1 MLIDK
6 TRIQNHFLRNYI
18 EYVEHAT
25 EAPLNFHIWS
35 ALAGAAAC
43 LSRNGWLKHGIIT
56 YYPNMYVILVGP
68 AGVRKSTSLSLVRKL
83 VLEACPAL
91 RLAPSD
97 TAGQRQ
103 GLLSAM
109 SDENDEEKDLAYSM
123 ENIMSIDLDEIGAVK
138 YNNMFICASELAV
151 FIGQK
156 SFELITCLTDLW
168 DNKKDYSYRLKNS
181 KFTIDKPTLTMLSAT
196 TAESMFSALPS
207 NSVENGFLTRVILVY
222 GAATSR
228 RIARPK
234 SPDNQLRAKL
244 LTGFRNCFERNDR
257 AFYEDD
263 NAAVALDA
271 IYMDYKIGISD
282 TRFINYKSRRHEH
295 LIKIC
300 MSLAALEGRDN
311 IMLRDVEDA
320 QHILSVT
327 EMAMPNALGE
337 YGMNPVSIARQR
349 IMDYFLTNKP
359 VDPVPE
365 AELFG
370 LLSRDVSMSNFS
382 ASIMQLVQSGK
393 LLRQRITEAGSKRT
407 YWVYM
412 LVQGL
417 SKEDREKLQKRMNMS
432 EKKNNKPK
440 DDGTEYM

>member
-6 TRIQNHFLRNYI
+6 SKLQNKWLRSYI
-18 EYVEHAT
+18 NYVENAT

-43 LSRNGWLKHGIIT
+43 LSRNGWLQHGEIK
-56 YYPNMYVILVGP
+56 YYPNMYIILVGP
-68 AGVRKSTSLSLVRKL
+68 AGVRKSTSISFVRKL
-83 VLEACPAL
+83 VREACPQL
-91 RLAPSD
+91 RFAPSD

-109 SDENDEEKDLAYSM
+109 SDESDEEHEEAFSLDNLGSLDIDDLGK
-123 ENIMSIDLDEIGAVK
+123 GAK

-168 DNKKDYSYRLKNS
+168 DNKNDYSYRLKSS
-181 KFTIDKPTLTMLSAT
+181 KFVIDKPTLTLLSAT
-196 TAESMFSALPS
+196 TAESMFSALPN

-222 GAATSR
+222 GAATNR

-234 SPDNQLRAKL
+234 SPDKQLRDKL
-244 LTGFRNCFERNDR
+244 LTGFRNCYDRNDR
-257 AFYEDD
+257 AFHEDD
-263 NAAVALDA
+263 NAATALDA
-271 IYMDYKIGISD
+271 IYMDYKIRVHD

-295 LIKIC
+295 LIKITMC
-300 MSLAALEGRDN
+300 LAALEGRDN

-320 QHILSVT
+320 QHILSQT
-327 EMAMPNALGE
+327 ELSMPNALGE

-349 IMDYFLTNKP
+349 IMDYFLSQKP
-359 VDPVPE
+359 TDPVPE
-365 AELFG
+365 AQLYG
-370 LLSRDVSMSNFS
+370 LLSRDVALRDFS
-382 ASIMQLVQSGK
+382 ASIMQLVQGGK
-393 LLRQRITEAGSKRT
+393 LLRSQVVEEGSKRT

-412 LVQGL
+412 LVQGMT
-417 SKEDREKLQKRMNMS
+417 SEQRKLF
-432 EKKNNKPK
+432 KKSKPK
-440 DDGTEYM
+440 DGTDYL

>member
-6 TRIQNHFLRNYI
+6 HKIQNRWLRDYI
-18 EYVEHAT
+18 SYVEDAT

-43 LSRNGWLKHGIIT
+43 LSRNGWLQHGEIK
-56 YYPNMYVILVGP
+56 YFPNQYIILVGP
-68 AGVRKSTSLSLVRKL
+68 AGVRKSTSISFVRKL
-83 VLEACPAL
+83 VREACPQL
-91 RLAPSD
+91 RFAPSD

-109 SDENDEEKDLAYSM
+109 SDESEEEKEATYSLD
-123 ENIMSIDLDEIGAVK
+123 NLGTLDIDEIGKVK

-168 DNKKDYSYRLKNS
+168 DNKNDYSYRLKNS

-196 TAESMFSALPS
+196 TAESMFSALPN

-222 GAATSR
+222 GAATNR

-234 SPDNQLRAKL
+234 SPDNALRAKL
-244 LTGFRNCFERNDR
+244 LQGFRNCFERNDR
-257 AFYEDD
+257 AFHEDA
-263 NAAVALDA
+263 NAATALDA
-271 IYMDYKIGISD
+271 VYMDYKIKIDD
-282 TRFINYKSRRHEH
+282 TRFINYKSRRHQH
-295 LIKIC
+295 LIKTTMC
-300 MSLAALEGRDN
+300 LAALEGRDN

-320 QHILSVT
+320 QHILSQT
-327 EMAMPNALGE
+327 ELSMPNALGE

-349 IMDYFLTNKP
+349 IMDYFLSNKP

-365 AELFG
+365 AELYA
-370 LLSRDVSMSNFS
+370 LLSRDVALRDFS

-393 LLRQRITEAGSKRT
+393 LLRNQLTEPQSKRT

-412 LVQGL
+412 LVQGMT
-417 SKEDREKLQKRMNMS
+417 KQQREQFKKR
-432 EKKNNKPK
+432 KPKSK
-440 DDGTEYM
+440 DDGTEYL